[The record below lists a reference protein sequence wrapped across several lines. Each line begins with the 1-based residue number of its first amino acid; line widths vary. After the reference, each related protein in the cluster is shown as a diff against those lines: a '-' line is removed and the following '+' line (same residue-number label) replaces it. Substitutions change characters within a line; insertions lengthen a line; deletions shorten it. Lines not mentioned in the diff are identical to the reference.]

1 MGKILNFQEQRRYL
15 TVNNQSISIDPYR
28 ECLYTQQWSVT
39 TQKYIGHRQ
48 CVDNPCLVGG
58 CTNSIW
64 SCGYPYIPPASSAP
78 RSYGIPP
85 VCVQHPTGPSRGI
98 PCLRLATMACPPPP
112 RWQLWHAWHPI
123 APLCHYSQ
131 QRADLQ
137 NALGMGICGCF
148 NGVFL
153 LHICLFREKS

>member
-1 MGKILNFQEQRRYL
+1 M

-112 RWQLWHAWHPI
+112 GGNSGMLGILSAPSATI
-123 APLCHYSQ
+123 AN
-131 QRADLQ
+131 
-137 NALGMGICGCF
+137 NALTFKMPWEWGFAVALM
-148 NGVFL
+148 VFFYGTFSYL
-153 LHICLFREKS
+153 RKAHDQL